1 MSVESAV
8 THSAATHHVRIARSI
23 SACCSI
29 LLLAWSCSAPD
40 EEAPAS
46 DRAIDSAS
54 TSAACVSP
62 HPTAHPDSQ
71 VVAAY
76 FPCEHGNPGQLYPAF
91 RHVAAARPAIEA
103 ALGELLRGPTPEE
116 RALGL
121 HSLFGPSTADALRS
135 VVASAQGDTV
145 TVDLEPLAG
154 RLPGN
159 SAAKSFLP
167 PGVMAELTW
176 TIFAQFADVEAAR
189 FAFDGS
195 ETAFWSWLGGPPQVF
210 TRSDWEQI

>member
-1 MSVESAV
+1 MRARAV
-8 THSAATHHVRIARSI
+8 MRNLATHDTRIARSI
-23 SACCSI
+23 SIGCSI
-29 LLLAWSCSAPD
+29 LLLSCSAPN

-46 DRAIDSAS
+46 DRAGDSAS
-54 TSAACVSP
+54 PSAACVSP

-76 FPCEHGNPGQLYPAF
+76 FPCERGNPGQLYPAF
-91 RHVAAARPAIEA
+91 RHVAADRPAIEA
-103 ALGELLRGPTPEE
+103 ALGELLRGPTPQE

-121 HSLFGPSTADALRS
+121 HSLFGSSTADALRS
-135 VVASAQGDTV
+135 VVLSAQGDTV

-154 RLPGN
+154 RLPAN

-167 PGVMAELTW
+167 PGVMAELTS
-176 TIFAQFADVEAAR
+176 TIFAQFADVEAVR

-195 ETAFWSWLGGPPQVF
+195 EETFWHWLDGPPQIF

>member
-1 MSVESAV
+1 MRVRAV
-8 THSAATHHVRIARSI
+8 TPSLAAHHARIARTISI
-23 SACCSI
+23 ACSI
-29 LLLAWSCSAPD
+29 LLLSCSAPD

-46 DRAIDSAS
+46 DRASDSAS
-54 TSAACVSP
+54 PSVACVSS

-76 FPCEHGNPGQLYPAF
+76 FACDRGNPGQLYPAF
-91 RHVAAARPAIEA
+91 RHVAADRPAIEA
-103 ALGELLRGPTPEE
+103 ALDELLRGPTPEE

-121 HSLFGPSTADALRS
+121 HSLFGSSTADALRS
-135 VVASAQGDTV
+135 VVLSAQGDTV

-154 RLPGN
+154 RLPAN

-176 TIFAQFADVEAAR
+176 TIFAQFADVEAVR

-195 ETAFWSWLGGPPQVF
+195 EASFWRWLDGPPRTF